1 MTVLLA
7 SAIDATVV
15 IAIAL
20 LLIAAMKGRS
30 AALRHSVLAAG
41 IAAAAMSPVLE
52 LVVPQVPLL
61 EWNATTT
68 VVSSGVTLTSNL
80 VTQGPEGWTVSPSQ
94 QPFVSWPSL
103 LLIVWAAGAT
113 CLLAGLVT
121 GLVRLARLIARCVP
135 VSDGPWRSI
144 ANELTRAAGLR
155 RRVEILQST
164 EPSLLIT
171 CGVLRPKIILPA
183 GAASWTEDRQR
194 IVLAHELEHV
204 RRGDGAMQLAAELLR
219 AVHWFNPLMALA
231 CRRLRQE
238 SEYACDDAVLN
249 DGVEATEYATHL
261 LGVARHVGRARA
273 WVSAPAIAHPS
284 TLERRISSMLNH
296 ERDRQPTHAANL
308 GLGSN
313 RGRRGCHS
321 ADSGEHRASGRSEP
335 RHGR

>member
-68 VVSSGVTLTSNL
+68 VVASGVTLTSNL

-94 QPFVSWPSL
+94 TPFISWPRL
-103 LLIVWAAGAT
+103 LLIVWTAGAA

-144 ANELTRAAGLR
+144 ANELTRAARLR

-164 EPSLLIT
+164 
-171 CGVLRPKIILPA
+171 
-183 GAASWTEDRQR
+183 
-194 IVLAHELEHV
+194 
-204 RRGDGAMQLAAELLR
+204 
-219 AVHWFNPLMALA
+219 
-231 CRRLRQE
+231 
-238 SEYACDDAVLN
+238 
-249 DGVEATEYATHL
+249 
-261 LGVARHVGRARA
+261 
-273 WVSAPAIAHPS
+273 
-284 TLERRISSMLNH
+284 
-296 ERDRQPTHAANL
+296 
-308 GLGSN
+308 
-313 RGRRGCHS
+313 
-321 ADSGEHRASGRSEP
+321 
-335 RHGR
+335 